1 MHAHRGELMFPGVSD
16 GRVLAVGQHD
26 GRSIGRQKG
35 EKLQAGLEALDL
47 REQRQRIFR
56 LDGPDIGDR
65 AFAEMGELV
74 GGQVAG
80 T

>member
-1 MHAHRGELMFPGVSD
+1 MHAHRGELMLPGVGD
-16 GRVLAVGQHD
+16 CCVLAVGQHD
-26 GRSIGRQKG
+26 GRPICRQQG

-47 REQRQRIFR
+47 REQRQRLFR
-56 LDGPDIGDR
+56 LDGPDIRDR

>member
-1 MHAHRGELMFPGVSD
+1 MHAHRGELMLPGV
-16 GRVLAVGQHD
+16 GHRRVLAVGQHD
-26 GRSIGRQKG
+26 WRAIGRQKG
-35 EKLQAGLEALDL
+35 EKLHAGLEALDL
-47 REQRQRIFR
+47 REQRQRLFR
-56 LDGPDIGDR
+56 LDRPDIGDR